1 MRSAMFALLAVTAI
15 ASSSGCCCLE
25 RWWCKPWGC
34 QGGCGG
40 GCDSCGGGCDSCGAG
55 NGGYVG
61 YEGEGGGGGGCGCGA
76 HGGGGGGDVYAG
88 GKVQPHPHAHYAR
101 NDGGQQFFDSGPA
114 VPSVTYPYYTNRGP
128 RDYLAKNPRGIGP

>member
-25 RWWCKPWGC
+25 QWWCKPWGC
-34 QGGCGG
+34 QGGCDS
-40 GCDSCGGGCDSCGAG
+40 GCDSCGVGH
-55 NGGYVG
+55 GGYAG
-61 YEGEGGGGGGCGCGA
+61 YEGDGGDCGCGG
-76 HGGGGGGDVYAG
+76 HGHGHGHGHGGDVYAG
-88 GKVQPHPHAHYAR
+88 GKVQPHPHANYAR
-101 NDGGQQFFDSGPA
+101 NNGGQQFFDSGPA